1 MRRNNQEPTLPL
13 VRLYLFLHS
22 NNPKFYQH
30 LKETRTVGS
39 GFFLELQNWDWKT
52 GCNWIR
58 IYHTDRLNIRVV
70 LFFFPP
76 FLSVVMYWG
85 RVDEQC
91 YVSFRCIHSDMMFAC
106 YHEMINISLV
116 TICLHTSYYNNID
129 HILYTL
135 YYIPMT
141 YFTTGGLY
149 LLIPSLISTP
159 LHSCNYCSLYLW
171 VSFHVFCFLDSSY
184 RTDYTVFFFL

>member
-30 LKETRTVGS
+30 LRETRTVVF
-39 GFFLELQNWDWKT
+39 GFFLDLQNWDWKT
-52 GCNWIR
+52 DCNWIR

-70 LFFFPP
+70 LFFSPCF
-76 FLSVVMYWG
+76 FLLLYIEVELMNNVMSVSG
-85 RVDEQC
+85 
-91 YVSFRCIHSDMMFAC
+91 SIHSDMMFAC
-106 YHEMINISLV
+106 YHEMVNISLV

-129 HILYTL
+129 HVLYTL

-141 YFTTGGLY
+141 YFMTEGLY
-149 LLIPSLISTP
+149 LLIPSLISAP

-171 VSFHVFCFLDSSY
+171 VSFHVVLFFRFLI
-184 RTDYTVFFFL
+184 